1 MFCKSRSLLYKY
13 YGKLEWTKEVENF
26 FIESRI
32 FTLSRE
38 YFCWVE
44 NIFAESRTISSCL
57 ILTTSRRFFS
67 GVEIFLLNRN
77 FFIES
82 RIPNMSCRHLPPKWS
97 NNMPVCRSVAY
108 VAFLWIVVVLQ
119 IADGPVEDLE
129 RFLLSIQDC
138 ISHIERC
145 TAPGNDRNME
155 YIHDSL
161 EGFVEIIHH
170 VRQECQY
177 FP

>member
-1 MFCKSRSLLYKY
+1 MDKRGREFFHR
-13 YGKLEWTKEVENF
+13 VENF
-26 FIESRI
+26 YLESRI
-32 FTLSRE
+32 FLLSRE
-38 YFCWVE
+38 YFCRVE
-44 NIFAESRTISSCL
+44 NNFFMSNSDNQSKIFFWSRD
-57 ILTTSRRFFS
+57 
-67 GVEIFLLNRN
+67 FLLNRN

-170 VRQECQY
+170 ARQECQY

>member
-1 MFCKSRSLLYKY
+1 MDKRGREFFHR
-13 YGKLEWTKEVENF
+13 VENF
-26 FIESRI
+26 YLESRI
-32 FTLSRE
+32 FLLSRE
-38 YFCWVE
+38 YFCRVE
-44 NIFAESRTISSCL
+44 NNFFMSNSDNQSKIFFWSRD
-57 ILTTSRRFFS
+57 
-67 GVEIFLLNRN
+67 FLLNRN

-97 NNMPVCRSVAY
+97 NNMPVCRSVAH
-108 VAFLWIVVVLQ
+108 VAFFLWIVVVLQ

>member
-1 MFCKSRSLLYKY
+1 MASYNGQKR
-13 YGKLEWTKEVENF
+13 
-26 FIESRI
+26 SRI
-32 FTLSRE
+32 FSSSRE
-38 YFCWVE
+38 FLPRVE
-44 NIFAESRTISSCL
+44 NIFAESRIFL
-57 ILTTSRRFFS
+57 PSREQFLHVEFWQPVEDFFS

-108 VAFLWIVVVLQ
+108 VAFLWIVVVLR